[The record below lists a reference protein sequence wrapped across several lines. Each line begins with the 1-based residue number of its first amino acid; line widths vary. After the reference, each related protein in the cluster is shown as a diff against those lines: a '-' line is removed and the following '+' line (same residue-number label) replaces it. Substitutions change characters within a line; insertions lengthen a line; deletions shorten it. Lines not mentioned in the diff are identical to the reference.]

1 MQFIIDLRIIP
12 FIKDKF
18 ITNSFSIR
26 TKKRGIQM
34 NIKDIARIC
43 GVGVSTVSRVLNN
56 HPDVKKET
64 RDKILETIKVYNYVP
79 NNSARMLK
87 SNNMKHIGVLVKGV
101 FNPFFS
107 EMLKIMEMHIN
118 RIGYTMILHHY
129 DPKDLNGSEGA
140 VLVSFI
146 KEKRLQ
152 GVICLGG
159 NFSRIEEELFEEIE
173 VPVVLTSVDSHIE
186 INQALFS
193 RVCIDNEKAAY
204 EATKYLIEQGHRQ
217 IAIMLGDEFDAGVSN
232 RRVMGYM
239 RALEE
244 YNIPINKD
252 YIVLGGYDFKP
263 AYECTKELLNTHPEL
278 TALFAISDIMAIGA
292 GRGVVDLGLKI
303 GEDLSILGF
312 DGLDIGKYYNPPL
325 TTIKQP
331 RRQMA
336 DESIN
341 LLVKLIEKKGKNKN
355 IVLETAL
362 VERMSVG
369 KLEG

>member
-1 MQFIIDLRIIP
+1 
-12 FIKDKF
+12 
-18 ITNSFSIR
+18 
-26 TKKRGIQM
+26 M
-34 NIKDIARIC
+34 NIKDIARLC

-64 RDKILETIKVYNYVP
+64 RDKVLEIIKEHNYVP
-79 NNSARMLK
+79 NNSARILK

-107 EMLKIMEMHIN
+107 EMLKMMEMHIN
-118 RIGYTMILHHY
+118 SIGYTMILHHY
-129 DPKDLNGSEGA
+129 DPKDLNGNEGA

-159 NFSRIEEELFEEIE
+159 NFSSMEEELFEGIE
-173 VPVVLTSVDSHIE
+173 VPVVLTSVDSHMD
-186 INQALFS
+186 INSRLFS

-204 EATKYLIEQGHRQ
+204 EATKYLIQKGHKK

-239 RALEE
+239 RALED
-244 YNIPINKD
+244 YNIPIEKD
-252 YIVLGGYDFKP
+252 YIVLGGYDFEP
-263 AYECTKELLNTHPEL
+263 AYERTKVLMNTHQDI

-292 GRGVVDLGLKI
+292 GRAAADLGLKI

-325 TTIKQP
+325 ATIKQP

-341 LLVKLIEKKGKNKN
+341 LLVQLIQKKSKNKN
-355 IVLETAL
+355 IVLKTEL
-362 VERMSVG
+362 IERASVG
-369 KLEG
+369 NLKG